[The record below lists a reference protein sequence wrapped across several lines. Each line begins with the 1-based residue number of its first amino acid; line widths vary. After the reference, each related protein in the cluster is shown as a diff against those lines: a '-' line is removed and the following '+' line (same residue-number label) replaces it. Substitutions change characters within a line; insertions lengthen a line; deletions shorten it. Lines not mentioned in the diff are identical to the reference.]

1 MMKKSSNKELNDQPN
16 QLNRFVEGTNIKGNI
31 VTDSNIRI
39 DGELIGNLNSK
50 GKLVL
55 GPTGK
60 IEGEVICSNADI
72 EGNFKGTIQVDG
84 VLVLK
89 STAVFNGNI
98 STHKLAVENGAVFNG
113 NCFMNGQT
121 SQDMEAVMNKKAKVE
136 DDAQIVY

>member
-1 MMKKSSNKELNDQPN
+1 MMKKSSNKEINDRAN
-16 QLNRFVEGTNIKGNI
+16 QLNRFVEGTNINGNI
-31 VTDSNIRI
+31 ITDSNIRI
-39 DGELIGNLNSK
+39 DGELIGNLTSK

-60 IEGEVICSNADI
+60 IEGEVSCSNADI

-84 VLVLK
+84 ILVLK

-113 NCFMNGQT
+113 NCIMNGET
-121 SQDMEAVMNKKAKVE
+121 SQNMEAILNKAKIE
-136 DDAQIVY
+136 DDSQIVY